1 MAAIEALGHVG
12 IYTEDI
18 LKQKDFY
25 SRVMGLKVADEDL
38 DGRGMVFMS
47 ADPEREHH
55 EFVLVKGRVT
65 DNDAKVI
72 QQISFIVNSVE
83 DLKDFHQRFKE
94 EGVTIERTVSHG
106 NALGMYF
113 FDPEGNRVEIYYRT
127 GYDVPQPHGDPIN
140 LEASVEELLGIAK
153 AAIPA

>member
-12 IYTEDI
+12 VYAEDI
-18 LKQKDFY
+18 MKQRDFY
-25 SRVMGLKVADEDL
+25 SRVMGLKIADEDL

-47 ADPEREHH
+47 ADPDREHH

-65 DNDAKVI
+65 DGDAKVI

-83 DLKDFHQRFKE
+83 DLKDFYYRFKE
-94 EGVTIERTVSHG
+94 ENVTIERTVSHG

-113 FDPEGNRVEIYYRT
+113 FDPEGQPYRDILPD
-127 GYDVPQPHGDPIN
+127 G
-140 LEASVEELLGIAK
+140 LRRA
-153 AAIPA
+153 PAPR